1 MGGTNF
7 TVRSLEGLQKYLKD
21 GGIAFYG
28 HKKPEFLDICYQR
41 EAWNRSTNRIDFLM
55 IGTKY

>member
-21 GGIAFYG
+21 GGIAFYW
-28 HKKPEFLDICYQR
+28 HKKPEFLDIC
-41 EAWNRSTNRIDFLM
+41 
-55 IGTKY
+55 